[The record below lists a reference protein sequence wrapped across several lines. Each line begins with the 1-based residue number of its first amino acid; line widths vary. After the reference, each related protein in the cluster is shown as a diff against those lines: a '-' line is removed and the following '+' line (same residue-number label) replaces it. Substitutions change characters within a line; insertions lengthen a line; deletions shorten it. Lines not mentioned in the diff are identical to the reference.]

1 MLHGVESEMTE
12 VRTKVVP
19 HRATAAQLFVD
30 RLEQGTTEFL
40 RLVHQKR
47 QHHQHR
53 EDRRQILLA
62 MPKIVLEVIPLILQ
76 RIECFI
82 FDLPTRTTASDQ
94 MTRVVR
100 SDDQIG
106 DPAEA
111 FENRSIRCILGVL
124 QEVYP

>member
-1 MLHGVESEMTE
+1 MKMLHGVEAEMAE

-30 RLEQGTTEFL
+30 GLKQGTTEFL

-53 EDRRQILLA
+53 EDHRQILPTVA
-62 MPKIVLEVIPLILQ
+62 KVVFEMIPLILQ

-82 FDLPTRTTASDQ
+82 PDYS
-94 MTRVVR
+94 
-100 SDDQIG
+100 SG
-106 DPAEA
+106 
-111 FENRSIRCILGVL
+111 
-124 QEVYP
+124 